1 MPLSP
6 ASCWQP
12 KLATPSA
19 TGSLKKP
26 IRPSTR
32 DDDPQH
38 LVTYGRRKQARIQ
51 AKQTHADQTNVA
63 RTHAETMARPD
74 ANEREAPRADDI
86 SIFDHQR
93 ALNRA
98 FKHLQATS
106 SSSLGS
112 SNSTLIGY
120 ELGFA
125 RPLPTCHSG
134 SNVPHTTGSSGRGR
148 TRSAMASRQCTVQRL
163 HTRSATATGSR
174 AQTAT
179 RSRAHTLKLTRSHPR
194 SETPAQ

>member
-19 TGSLKKP
+19 TGSPKKP
-26 IRPSTR
+26 IRPLTR

-38 LVTYGRRKQARIQ
+38 LITYGRRKQARIQ

-86 SIFDHQR
+86 SATLTTHTIVN
-93 ALNRA
+93 ALRSPRTEA
-98 FKHLQATS
+98 AQQA
-106 SSSLGS
+106 
-112 SNSTLIGY
+112 
-120 ELGFA
+120 
-125 RPLPTCHSG
+125 
-134 SNVPHTTGSSGRGR
+134 RGR
-148 TRSAMASRQCTVQRL
+148 S
-163 HTRSATATGSR
+163 SR
-174 AQTAT
+174 AQQTETRNRTARQT
-179 RSRAHTLKLTRSHPR
+179 STHAQHSPIDSR
-194 SETPAQ
+194 